1 MAVRAVVMA
10 TLAIGLFGCGSANVS
25 SAGSAV
31 TPLPSPAAGSPLPE
45 ISPQSVAALDRP
57 FRCPPTFT
65 NNGSTY
71 LPAIR
76 PGLAASIVPG
86 APAGVIVCR
95 YAGVST
101 DGGLVRSA
109 TLTDTAALVAV
120 LNTATQIPYGAS
132 EACKDGTGQ
141 LDLLLFHYT
150 SGPPVGVTVGL
161 DGCSVES
168 NGVRLAYADTAQQQV
183 LADVAGSPS
192 PTP

>member
-10 TLAIGLFGCGSANVS
+10 TLAIGLFGCDSANVS
-25 SAGSAV
+25 RAGSAI
-31 TPLPSPAAGSPLPE
+31 TPLPSPGAGSPLPE
-45 ISPQSVAALDRP
+45 TSPPSVATLDRP
-57 FRCPPTFT
+57 FRCPPMFT

-86 APAGVIVCR
+86 TPARAIVCR
-95 YAGVST
+95 YAGVPT
-101 DGGLVRSA
+101 DGGLVQSA

-120 LNTATQIPYGAS
+120 LNAATQIPYGAS

-141 LDLLLFHYT
+141 LDLLLFRYAT
-150 SGPPVGVTVGL
+150 GPPVGVTVEL